1 MWALVE
7 NEQIVKTFNN
17 SKAFVFN
24 DMQYSSD
31 VFSKWT
37 KEEREA
43 IGLYEV
49 VIDNSNYKDPE
60 YYNNSNSTIVFS
72 NGQVTESWQTAVEK
86 NLEEEKVKKK
96 ETIKRQA
103 SSLLTS
109 TDWYVIKASEVTE
122 YSIPTDIS
130 NFRTSIRIKSDEM
143 ETAIDAAGNIDALK
157 TLYTY
162 TDDGNGNVT
171 RPLGEWPEEVA

>member
-17 SKAFVFN
+17 SKGFVFN

-31 VFSKWT
+31 IFSKWT

-60 YYNNSNSTIVFS
+60 YYNNSNSTIVFL
-72 NGQVTESWQTAVEK
+72 NGQVTESWTTAVEK
-86 NLEEEKVKKK
+86 NLDEEKNKKK
-96 ETIKRQA
+96 EIIKRQA
-103 SSLLTS
+103 NSLLAP

-122 YSIPTDIS
+122 YLIPTGIS
-130 NFRTSIRIKSDEM
+130 NFRTSIRTKSDEM
-143 ETAIDAAGNIDALK
+143 ETAIDAAGSISALK

>member
-1 MWALVE
+1 
-7 NEQIVKTFNN
+7 
-17 SKAFVFN
+17 
-24 DMQYSSD
+24 MQYSSD
-31 VFSKWT
+31 IFSKWT
-37 KEEREA
+37 KEEKEA

-60 YYNNSNSTIVFS
+60 YYNNSNSTIVFL

-86 NLEEEKVKKK
+86 NLDEEKVKKK

-130 NFRTSIRIKSDEM
+130 NFRTSIRTKSDEM
-143 ETAIDAAGNIDALK
+143 ETAIDAATSIDELK

>member
-1 MWALVE
+1 MWALVK

-17 SKAFVFN
+17 SKGFVFN

-31 VFSKWT
+31 IFSKWT
-37 KEEREA
+37 KEEKEA

-60 YYNNSNSTIVFS
+60 YYNNSNSTIVFL

-96 ETIKRQA
+96 ETIKR
-103 SSLLTS
+103 
-109 TDWYVIKASEVTE
+109 YK
-122 YSIPTDIS
+122 
-130 NFRTSIRIKSDEM
+130 FR
-143 ETAIDAAGNIDALK
+143 
-157 TLYTY
+157 
-162 TDDGNGNVT
+162 
-171 RPLGEWPEEVA
+171 

>member
-17 SKAFVFN
+17 SKGFVFN

-60 YYNNSNSTIVFS
+60 YYNNSNSTIVFL
-72 NGQVTESWQTAVEK
+72 NNQVTESWQTAVEK
-86 NLEEEKVKKK
+86 NLEEEKNKTKEIIKK
-96 ETIKRQA
+96 QA
-103 SSLLTS
+103 NTLLAPS
-109 TDWYVIKASEVTE
+109 DWYVIKASEVTE

-130 NFRTSIRIKSDEM
+130 NFRTSIRTKSDEM
-143 ETAIDAAGNIDALK
+143 ETAIDAAGSIDALK

>member
-1 MWALVE
+1 
-7 NEQIVKTFNN
+7 
-17 SKAFVFN
+17 
-24 DMQYSSD
+24 MQYSSD
-31 VFSKWT
+31 IFSKWT
-37 KEEREA
+37 KEEKEA

-86 NLEEEKVKKK
+86 NLEEEK

-130 NFRTSIRIKSDEM
+130 NFRTSIRTKSDEM
-143 ETAIDAAGNIDALK
+143 ETAIDAATSIDELK

>member
-17 SKAFVFN
+17 SRGFVFN

-31 VFSKWT
+31 IFSKWT

-72 NGQVTESWQTAVEK
+72 NNQVTESWQTAVEK
-86 NLEEEKVKKK
+86 NLDEEKNKKK
-96 ETIKRQA
+96 EIIKRQA
-103 SSLLTS
+103 NLLLAPS
-109 TDWYVIKASEVTE
+109 DWYVIKASEVTE

-130 NFRTSIRIKSDEM
+130 NFRTSIRTKSDEM
-143 ETAIDAAGNIDALK
+143 ETAIDAVTSIDELK

>member
-17 SKAFVFN
+17 SRGFVFN

-31 VFSKWT
+31 IFSKWT

-60 YYNNSNSTIVFS
+60 YYNNSNSTIVFA
-72 NGQVTESWQTAVEK
+72 NNQVTESWQTAVEK
-86 NLEEEKVKKK
+86 NLDEEKNKKK
-96 ETIKRQA
+96 EIIKRQA
-103 SSLLTS
+103 NLLLAPS
-109 TDWYVIKASEVTE
+109 DWYVIKASEVTE

-130 NFRTSIRIKSDEM
+130 NFRTSIRTKSDEM
-143 ETAIDAAGNIDALK
+143 ETAIDAATSIDELK

>member
-17 SKAFVFN
+17 SRGFVFN

-31 VFSKWT
+31 IFSKWT
-37 KEEREA
+37 KQEREA

-72 NGQVTESWQTAVEK
+72 NNQVTESWQTAVEK
-86 NLEEEKVKKK
+86 NLDEEKNKKK
-96 ETIKRQA
+96 EIIKRQA
-103 SSLLTS
+103 NLLLAPS
-109 TDWYVIKASEVTE
+109 DWYVIKTSEVTE

-130 NFRTSIRIKSDEM
+130 NFRTSIRTKSDEM
-143 ETAIDAAGNIDALK
+143 ETAIDAVTSIDELK

>member
-7 NEQIVKTFNN
+7 SGSVTQVYNRPRSLTIGDVSYPSNIFTMW
-17 SKAFVFN
+17 SK
-24 DMQYSSD
+24 S
-31 VFSKWT
+31 
-37 KEEREA
+37 ELEA
-43 IGLYEV
+43 LGIYEV
-49 VIDNSNYKDPE
+49 EIDNSNYKDPE

-72 NGQVTESWQTAVEK
+72 NGQVTESWQTAVEN

-96 ETIKRQA
+96 KTIKRQA

-122 YSIPTDIS
+122 YSIPTNIS
-130 NFRTSIRIKSDEM
+130 NFRTSIRTKSDEM
-143 ETAIDAAGNIDALK
+143 ETAIDAAGSISALK

-162 TDDGNGNVT
+162 TNDGNGNVT

>member
-17 SKAFVFN
+17 SRGFVFN

-31 VFSKWT
+31 IFSKWT

-60 YYNNSNSTIVFS
+60 YYNNSNSTIVFA
-72 NGQVTESWQTAVEK
+72 NNQVTESWQTAVEK
-86 NLEEEKVKKK
+86 NLDEEKNKKK
-96 ETIKRQA
+96 EIIKRQA
-103 SSLLTS
+103 NLLLAPS
-109 TDWYVIKASEVTE
+109 DWYVIKASEVTE

-130 NFRTSIRIKSDEM
+130 NFRTSIRTKSDEM
-143 ETAIDAAGNIDALK
+143 ETAIDAVTSIDELK